1 MKYSIYTLT
10 VLSFLAPIELYS
22 KEGVPAGN
30 SVKIAKSIG
39 DSQKLKQRGAP
50 HQFGGGGRTEAPK
63 STQNR
68 QTIRKPLTSKSSSN
82 NEQKSSNPIKQSA
95 PKKGMNWKPFPV
107 ILAQKI
113 GLGDGKTK
121 EFLKILKE
129 FRNKAAEIRKDNNLS
144 IAEKKDAFKKAHQSK
159 MDQLKELL
167 NERQLVEIKQIWR
180 QRAKP
185 KNNEEKPV
193 KIKHT
198 GLSTDK
204 QKKLSLA
211 RQHAA
216 KKTRA
221 ILKDPKL
228 SEVQKKQS
236 IEEIKKQLA
245 DRSKEIIGTG
255 SNANEEGTKTIM
267 HSNPTR
273 AKCKGRP
280 DNNDTEEQGSKN
292 VRHSKKTTTH
302 FEKAAKRYQ
311 EASRKALEQGDG
323 NKADIL
329 AKLAIIKQ
337 NAAKHQQESSGI
349 PFDWSEYKKL
359 RHLIKPKDKKG
370 TDGNVKVSKEKSD
383 KHSGFLNAAKKYQAK
398 AERAQASGETQK
410 AEILKKLSAIKKSAH
425 DAKSSKFDWSEY
437 HALRGQ
443 LALLNKKT
451 PTANR

>member
-1 MKYSIYTLT
+1 MSDHIQ
-10 VLSFLAPIELYS
+10 
-22 KEGVPAGN
+22 PAW
-30 SVKIAKSIG
+30 
-39 DSQKLKQRGAP
+39 
-50 HQFGGGGRTEAPK
+50 
-63 STQNR
+63 
-68 QTIRKPLTSKSSSN
+68 
-82 NEQKSSNPIKQSA
+82 
-95 PKKGMNWKPFPV
+95 GMNNVW
-107 ILAQKI
+107 
-113 GLGDGKTK
+113 
-121 EFLKILKE
+121 
-129 FRNKAAEIRKDNNLS
+129 
-144 IAEKKDAFKKAHQSK
+144 
-159 MDQLKELL
+159 
-167 NERQLVEIKQIWR
+167 
-180 QRAKP
+180 QRAITIQLASIP
-185 KNNEEKPV
+185 C
-193 KIKHT
+193 T
-198 GLSTDK
+198 
-204 QKKLSLA
+204 QKW
-211 RQHAA
+211 
-216 KKTRA
+216 
-221 ILKDPKL
+221 
-228 SEVQKKQS
+228 QS
-236 IEEIKKQLA
+236 IKEIKKQLA
-245 DRSKEIIGTG
+245 NRSKEIIGTG
-255 SNANEEGTKTIM
+255 SNANEEGTKTIIM
-267 HSNPTR
+267 HSNPTC

-370 TDGNVKVSKEKSD
+370 TDGNGKVSKEKSH
-383 KHSGFLNAAKKYQAK
+383 KHWGFLNAAQKYQAES
-398 AERAQASGETQK
+398 ERAQASGETQK